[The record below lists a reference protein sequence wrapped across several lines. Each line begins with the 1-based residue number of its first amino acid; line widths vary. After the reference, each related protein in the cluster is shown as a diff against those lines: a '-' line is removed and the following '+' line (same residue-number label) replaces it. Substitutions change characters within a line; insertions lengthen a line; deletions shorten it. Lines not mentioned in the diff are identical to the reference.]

1 MSLSC
6 CSCRRD
12 RTRHASA
19 VRLSFLLFSAE
30 RFPPSKIAPLKVS
43 IAAEKTSLPC
53 SACLPIYAYA
63 DPESVRRRCRFFH
76 PLLLASYASV
86 VQVLYAP
93 FQAFVDALLALLLLY
108 YHPLFSH
115 LHFVLYY
122 LGYCFTC
129 YRSTLCSITSRSFE
143 ISPSTATFFVHSFHM
158 VTSPPLRPLVSDF
171 ISFFRFT
178 CCLIAFYVSCLEAPL
193 DLCDFAFE
201 ALTS

>member
-1 MSLSC
+1 MFLSY
-6 CSCRRD
+6 CSRRRD

-30 RFPPSKIAPLKVS
+30 RFLSSKVAPLKVS
-43 IAAEKTSLPC
+43 IAAETTSLRVAPAFPFMPMLIQ
-53 SACLPIYAYA
+53 SQLVVAAAFSIRFYFL
-63 DPESVRRRCRFFH
+63 VRLGRSSSLC
-76 PLLLASYASV
+76 PSQTL
-86 VQVLYAP
+86 
-93 FQAFVDALLALLLLY
+93 VDALLAPPLLY

-122 LGYCFTC
+122 LGYRFTC
-129 YRSTLCSITSRSFE
+129 YRSTLCSTTSRSFE
-143 ISPSTATFFVHSFHM
+143 IFPSTATFFVHSFHM

-171 ISFFRFT
+171 ISFSRST

-193 DLCDFAFE
+193 DLCGFAFE